1 MKLFN
6 ADNSSETHKSKNCW
20 YEKPVCI
27 WIVLCVFLILK
38 QISYVVCLECVWL
51 VSCCL
56 NDLDGI
62 LIHKFFLLIMIMT
75 NWVPYIYRKWY
86 RILEVEGA
94 VYWHGF
100 LVGGSWTTGHHCWHT
115 GFALSTTSQNFS
127 SFHFFLPFHFSS
139 FQWTWLHNMR
149 GRECYSGV
157 KFPKRFETRGNCL
170 VFSCAFLVKKKIEI
184 LVLLAA

>member
-127 SFHFFLPFHFSS
+127 SFHFFLPFSELGCIIWEEENVIVVWN
-139 FQWTWLHNMR
+139 FQNVLKP
-149 GRECYSGV
+149 E
-157 KFPKRFETRGNCL
+157 ETAW
-170 VFSCAFLVKKKIEI
+170 FFLVLFWWKKIEI